1 MFFNKIKKVTNL
13 ERFKVIP
20 VVILALIAGLITG
33 CEVDD
38 DDVVPLP
45 DISYVGLYHASP
57 DAPSL
62 DILMEN
68 GRINYYPLRYA
79 DYTNYL
85 NFYAGE
91 RTMRVSPVSASNVVV
106 DTTFTFDTGAAYSLF
121 YVNEYDDIQALL
133 VEDEEV
139 SISPGEASVRFI
151 HLSPDSPE
159 VDVTRSMNDEMT
171 TLAEGSMYLDATE
184 FITVDSGVQS
194 FHVSLADGGDEVLSI
209 PDLNLRSGGVYT
221 IVARGYSAPPAGNN
235 NNLSADV
242 LINN

>member
-1 MFFNKIKKVTNL
+1 MLFRKIEKVKNL
-13 ERFKVIP
+13 QKFRLIP
-20 VVILALIAGLITG
+20 AVFLALIVSVISG
-33 CEVDD
+33 CAVDD

-45 DISYVGLYHASP
+45 EISYVGLYHASP

-91 RTMRVSPVSASNVVV
+91 RNMRVSPVNASNVVV
-106 DTTFTFDTGAAYSLF
+106 DTTFTFETGAAYSIF
-121 YVNEYDDIQALL
+121 YVNEYDDMQAML

-139 SISPGEASVRFI
+139 SISPGEASVRFV

-159 VDVTRSMNDEMT
+159 VNVTRTMEGDLT
-171 TLAEGSMYLDATE
+171 TLAEGNAYLDATD

-194 FHVSLADGGDEVLSI
+194 FQVNLTDGGAEVLSI

-221 IVARGYSAPPAGNN
+221 IVARGYNTPPAGNN

>member
-1 MFFNKIKKVTNL
+1 MLVVERRKIIKNF
-13 ERFKVIP
+13 RFLP
-20 VVILALIAGLITG
+20 IAFLGLFVGLISG
-33 CEVDD
+33 CDTDD
-38 DDVVPLP
+38 EDVAPLP
-45 DISYVGLYHASP
+45 EISYVGLYHASP

-106 DTTFTFDTGAAYSLF
+106 DTTFTFETGEAYSLF
-121 YVNEYDDIQALL
+121 YVNEYDNIQAML

-139 SISPGEASVRFI
+139 APAPGEAAVRFV
-151 HLSPDSPE
+151 HLSPDAPE
-159 VDVTRSMNDEMT
+159 VNVIRSEENEGETLLVEDQGYLGASSFVTVASGLQSYQVN
-171 TLAEGSMYLDATE
+171 LAATGE
-184 FITVDSGVQS
+184 E
-194 FHVSLADGGDEVLSI
+194 ALSI

-221 IVARGYSAPPAGNN
+221 IVARGYASPPAGNT
-235 NNLSADV
+235 NNLSADILV
-242 LINN
+242 NN

>member
-1 MFFNKIKKVTNL
+1 MFNVSRKKINKLEEIKL
-13 ERFKVIP
+13 IP
-20 VVILALIAGLITG
+20 VVLLVVMAGVISG

-57 DAPSL
+57 NAPSL

-85 NFYAGE
+85 NFFAGE
-91 RTMRVSPVSASNVVV
+91 RTMRVRPVNASNVVI
-106 DTTFTFDTGAAYSLF
+106 DTTFTFETGAAYSIF
-121 YVNEYDDIQALL
+121 YVNEYEDIQALL
-133 VEDEEV
+133 LEDEEV
-139 SISPGEASVRFI
+139 AISPGESAVRFA

-159 VDVTRSMNDEMT
+159 VDIVRSMEDDMT
-171 TLAEGSMYLDATE
+171 NLVEASSYQDVSE

-194 FHVSLADGGDEVLSI
+194 FNVNLAEGGDEVLSI
-209 PDLNLRSGGVYT
+209 PDVNLRSGGVYT
-221 IVARGYSAPPAGNN
+221 IVARGYSSPPAGNN
-235 NNLSADV
+235 NNLSANV
-242 LINN
+242 LVNN